1 MTRRR
6 VWVGLVSGLALA
18 PAGFAKTVAR
28 PIAVVNGEPILMY
41 EFSRLDQAARK
52 QIEQLPADKR
62 EGKIKEARTMIIDQL
77 VDERLMLQEAKK
89 KNLRVTKLDLDDG
102 VREVRQ
108 RFPTETEFQK
118 ELEKEGMTEMQ
129 FRQRIKDQLLVK
141 KLLDQEIRAKL
152 IPPEDAEVEKFYKEN
167 EKDMVSPEQW
177 RLRHILVRAAPE
189 DPMAQ
194 KMKARKRIE
203 EAQKMLKKGDDFGDV
218 ARKFSEDPESRDRGG
233 DLGYFSREMM
243 RQVLDPAFEKAAS
256 VLEVGRMSEIV
267 ETPFGYHLVRCEEKK
282 ASRRLPLEEVRE
294 ELRQRLHSQRLNDK
308 FRQFTKGLREKATL
322 TINEPE

>member
-177 RLRHILVRAAPE
+177 RLRPILVRAGPE
-189 DPMAQ
+189 DP
-194 KMKARKRIE
+194 R
-203 EAQKMLKKGDDFGDV
+203 AQKMLKKGDDFGDV

>member
-1 MTRRR
+1 MIGPGRILLG
-6 VWVGLVSGLALA
+6 VLLAA
-18 PAGFAKTVAR
+18 SSASAKTVAR
-28 PIAVVNGEPILMY
+28 PIAIVNGEPILMY
-41 EFSRLDQAARK
+41 EFARLDQAARK
-52 QIEQLPADKR
+52 QIEQLPAAQR
-62 EGKIKEARTMIIDQL
+62 EPKLKEARTMIIDQL

-89 KNLRVTKLDLDDG
+89 RNLRVTKLDLDDG

-118 ELEKEGMTEMQ
+118 ELDKEGMTETQ

-141 KLLDQEIRAKL
+141 KLLDQEIRTKL
-152 IPPEDAEVEKFYKEN
+152 LPPEDAEVENFYKEN
-167 EKDMVSPEQW
+167 EKDMLSPEQW
-177 RLRHILVRAAPE
+177 RLRHILVRAAPD

-194 KMKARKRIE
+194 KMKARKKLG
-203 EAQKMLKKGDDFGDV
+203 EAQTALKKGEDFGDV
-218 ARKFSEDPESRDRGG
+218 ARRFSEDPESRDRGG

-256 VLEVGRMSEIV
+256 GLEVGRMSDV
-267 ETPFGYHLVRCEEKK
+267 VDTPFGFHLVRCEEKK

-294 ELRQRLHSQRLNDK
+294 ELRQRLQGQRLNEK
-308 FRQFTKGLREKATL
+308 FRQFTKGLREKAAL